1 MGRQLGC
8 SSTSGCLIRR
18 LSSFLLH
25 RLPRFGLGLLWIY
38 PPALSCQ
45 PLCLVLQAFE
55 PFSPCCSGTLAGLRA
70 LVPPRSHREVEQTFP
85 ACPAAWLDRAR
96 VLGSANLSPR
106 AGFFVLG
113 RRASGRALCQRE
125 TTPHLCHQKPCSWLL
140 AFTLWLGVGLFGQHC
155 TLHSVPTAQAGP
167 LSSSPSV
174 SHGFSS
180 ELEAKVYVDAAGL
193 QWPLGSQSRLCCLLQ
208 RLHNCGCTSI
218 RMESGHFSRGTSGRP
233 SGSDGRCAGPIA
245 ICRGP
250 RFGLLSRC
258 LYSSGRGQCAGCC
271 CGLLPRGRS
280 PLHTLCCRSA
290 ARALDFLREQPAR
303 GHSRSSHPSSACPG
317 LGSRRREC
325 RQAAILL
332 SRRGGTGGSTKEAG
346 SVASYKDRCAARR
359 SGFNFRRWR
368 AFNRKAFPT
377 KESGNH
383 CQPGKSAP
391 DHHCLVACADEVR
404 GGCCSTPGGNGKTVG
419 CGAVCSAQPGLG
431 VGSKAKTWGAITG
444 TVCWAH
450 RLALRKPS
458 LLHRILWPMAL
469 QG

>member
-1 MGRQLGC
+1 MPD
-8 SSTSGCLIRR
+8 SSCLE
-18 LSSFLLH
+18 
-25 RLPRFGLGLLWIY
+25 GGQW
-38 PPALSCQ
+38 AG
-45 PLCLVLQAFE
+45 LVL
-55 PFSPCCSGTLAGLRA
+55 AGDY
-70 LVPPRSHREVEQTFP
+70 
-85 ACPAAWLDRAR
+85 AAPLP
-96 VLGSANLSPR
+96 S
-106 AGFFVLG
+106 
-113 RRASGRALCQRE
+113 E
-125 TTPHLCHQKPCSWLL
+125 TCSWLL

-167 LSSSPSV
+167 CPPHHLSRTASPLSW
-174 SHGFSS
+174 
-180 ELEAKVYVDAAGL
+180 EAKVYVDAAGL

-271 CGLLPRGRS
+271 CGIAPSRPL

-368 AFNRKAFPT
+368 AF
-377 KESGNH
+377 
-383 CQPGKSAP
+383 KSQSLP
-391 DHHCLVACADEVR
+391 NQR
-404 GGCCSTPGGNGKTVG
+404 VG
-419 CGAVCSAQPGLG
+419 
-431 VGSKAKTWGAITG
+431 
-444 TVCWAH
+444 
-450 RLALRKPS
+450 
-458 LLHRILWPMAL
+458 
-469 QG
+469 